1 MLHYYSDDNA
11 VEKEEEGKNQCL
23 LSKVDCD
30 EEKQLKVVLQLLY
43 LQVEKIYVYPRGKKK
58 KNKEEEEEGLFV
70 PKFFDQAKEEEEI
83 KVVVVMDVIDEFF
96 HVGDYIDFVVDV
108 DEDDVVD
115 DDKAVKLVVADNEKN
130 MGQASSLNYYMAMVQ
145 EVDALFFPACLSR
158 LLVLKNISSASYF
171 IVLTILL
178 RFMSV

>member
-1 MLHYYSDDNA
+1 
-11 VEKEEEGKNQCL
+11 
-23 LSKVDCD
+23 
-30 EEKQLKVVLQLLY
+30 
-43 LQVEKIYVYPRGKKK
+43 
-58 KNKEEEEEGLFV
+58 
-70 PKFFDQAKEEEEI
+70 
-83 KVVVVMDVIDEFF
+83 MDVIDEFF